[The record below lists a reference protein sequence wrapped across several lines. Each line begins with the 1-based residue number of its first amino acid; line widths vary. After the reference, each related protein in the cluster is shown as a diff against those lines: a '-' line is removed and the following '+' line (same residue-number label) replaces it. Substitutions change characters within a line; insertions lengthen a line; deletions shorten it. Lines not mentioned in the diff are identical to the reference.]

1 MSIAIS
7 VFLAVIV
14 FGALLYCV
22 KHKKPIIVHCSRCN
36 TPGNYLTGGIC
47 QTCAEDEIARG
58 VPLK

>member
-1 MSIAIS
+1 MSITIS
-7 VFLAVIV
+7 VLIAVVV

-22 KHKKPIIVHCSRCN
+22 RYKKPIIINCPRCK

-47 QTCAEDEIARG
+47 QTCAENEMARG

>member
-7 VFLAVIV
+7 VFLVIVV

-22 KHKKPIIVHCSRCN
+22 RYKKPIIINCPRCK

-47 QTCAEDEIARG
+47 QTCAEDEMARG

>member
-7 VFLAVIV
+7 VFLVIVV

-22 KHKKPIIVHCSRCN
+22 RYKKPIVIYCPRCEARV
-36 TPGNYLTGGIC
+36 NYLTGGIC
-47 QTCAEDEIARG
+47 QTCVEDEMARG